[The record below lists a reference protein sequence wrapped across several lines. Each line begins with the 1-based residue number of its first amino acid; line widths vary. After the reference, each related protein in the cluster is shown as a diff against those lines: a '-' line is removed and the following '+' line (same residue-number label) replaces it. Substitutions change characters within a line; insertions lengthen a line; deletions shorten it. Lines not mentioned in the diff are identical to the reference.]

1 MTAFY
6 LRWGVVLVIAM
17 IIVGMTVRDYEQHL
31 ASVSPA
37 QILDDPP
44 HGDVR
49 VQGLVKAGTLQGN
62 LEEGFATFALGG
74 DQATLSVEYKGL
86 PPENLRELKLLIVV
100 GQWDPASQVFRAR
113 ELALL
118 THYGFV
124 VSAYLVGLLPLLL
137 VLFFMG
143 RKVSL
148 LFEEIK
154 QSKLYQS
161 E

>member
-6 LRWGVVLVIAM
+6 LRWGGILIVAM
-17 IIVGMTVRDYEQHL
+17 IIVGMTVQNYEQHL
-31 ASVSPA
+31 ASLSPE
-37 QILDDPP
+37 QVMEHSPQ
-44 HGDVR
+44 GEVR
-49 VQGLVKAGTLQGN
+49 VQGLVQSGTLQGN
-62 LEEGFATFALGG
+62 LEEGTATFALGD
-74 DQATLSVEYKGL
+74 DQTTLSVEYKGP
-86 PPENLRELKLLIVV
+86 PPENLRELKLLIVI
-100 GQWDPASQVFRAR
+100 GQWDPASRVFRAR
-113 ELALL
+113 DLALL

-124 VSAYLVGLLPLLL
+124 VSAYLVGLIPLLI
-137 VLFFMG
+137 VLFLMG